1 MILSR
6 FCCAASPKP
15 AAWRRFF
22 GGLRI
27 DKGSWFCCFFFLQ
40 DAWQQIEQLTHIWGC
55 DKMIAKQVT
64 MPPSGQAS
72 PPTHRIGIYIFF
84 AWQGARSSGDSESKW
99 FLRSSLE
106 SLIRVARGKVIL
118 TCHTYIP
125 SHVPKYGANSL
136 AWEARCSPKDRAGCF
151 CILFWA
157 ITCFLSSTL
166 PHHGAQCHYFG

>member
-1 MILSR
+1 MLGSELNNLRI
-6 FCCAASPKP
+6 
-15 AAWRRFF
+15 F
-22 GGLRI
+22 GGATKWLPSRWPCHRQDRRVRPRI
-27 DKGSWFCCFFFLQ
+27 ALGFIF
-40 DAWQQIEQLTHIWGC
+40 
-55 DKMIAKQVT
+55 
-64 MPPSGQAS
+64 
-72 PPTHRIGIYIFF
+72 FF
-84 AWQGARSSGDSESKW
+84 AWQGARRSGDSESKW

-166 PHHGAQCHYFG
+166 PHHGAQCHYFGWATGTVFAHCRPHRKRLPPPGLEPGSLGWEPSILTS